1 LKFEIRNS
9 VFFIT
14 YWILFVPS
22 HFKFP
27 RPPRP
32 AKRDGQAVSS
42 RPKLP
47 TWKVICMKQK
57 ITKILNTTLDLCF
70 REGYLKQVPLPEF
83 VVEVPNN
90 PDHGHFATNLAMT
103 LAGKQKNS
111 PRNIAEIIVRHL
123 IDHDHFIQKA
133 EIAGAGFIN
142 FFVAT
147 GQWYDLLSHVITLR
161 DDYGRNSLGKKEKI
175 MVEFVSANPTG
186 PLHLGHGRGAAL
198 GDTLCRIFDFCGYD
212 VSREFY
218 INDTGQQIKT
228 LGESIYSRW
237 RQFSDPSYPFP
248 SNGYQG
254 DYIQEL
260 ATEIAQKTTLEGLDI
275 HDAIDLLSNLGK
287 DKMLEELKEDLAN
300 FRVHFDRWYNESD
313 LYASGKIDHTIKLIE
328 KRGLLFEKDGAL
340 WIKTSSF
347 GDDKDRV
354 LRKKDGNLT
363 YFATDIS
370 YHLDKWERGF
380 QRVIN
385 IWGAD
390 HHGYI
395 TRVKAALM
403 AEGIPSDWL
412 DVLLIQLVKLWEA
425 GAEVKMSKRSGRYVA
440 LKELIDDVG
449 VDAVRFVFLSK
460 DHTSPLDFD
469 IDLVKRKDSENPVYY
484 VQYAH
489 ARICS
494 IFRKA
499 AIENISL
506 PENPAQIY
514 ERLVLEEE
522 ISLIRKMA
530 EFPSLIK
537 EIARELT
544 PHRLTYYLAELAGVF
559 HRYYNRHR
567 IISKDKTLSQARLF
581 LSLGVKIVV
590 KNGLSLLG
598 LSAPEMM

>member
-1 LKFEIRNS
+1 MKKKLTN
-9 VFFIT
+9 
-14 YWILFVPS
+14 IL
-22 HFKFP
+22 
-27 RPPRP
+27 
-32 AKRDGQAVSS
+32 
-42 RPKLP
+42 
-47 TWKVICMKQK
+47 T
-57 ITKILNTTLDLCF
+57 NTLDLCF
-70 REGYLKQVPLPEF
+70 REGYLKKMPVPEF
-83 VVEVPNN
+83 VIEVPNN

-111 PRNIAEIIVRHL
+111 PRNIAEIIIQHL
-123 IDHDHFIQKA
+123 IDHDRFIQKA
-133 EIAGAGFIN
+133 EIGGAGFIN
-142 FFVAT
+142 FFVT
-147 GQWYDLLSHVITLR
+147 IERWHDLLSEVITLK
-161 DDYGRNSLGKKEKI
+161 DDYGRNWLGKKKKI

-212 VSREFY
+212 VGREFY

-228 LGESIYSRW
+228 MGESIYSRW
-237 RQFSDPSYPFP
+237 RQLSDPSYPFP
-248 SNGYQG
+248 SDGYQG

-260 ATEIAQKTTLEGLDI
+260 ATEIAQKTTLESLDI
-275 HDAIDLLSNLGK
+275 HDAINLLSELGK
-287 DKMLEELKEDLAN
+287 DKMLQEIKEDLAN
-300 FRVHFDRWYNESD
+300 FRVNFDFWYKESD
-313 LYASGKIDHTIKLIE
+313 LYSSGKIDHTIKLIE
-328 KRGLLFEKDGAL
+328 KRGLLFENDGAL

-354 LRKKDGNLT
+354 IRKKDGNLT

-380 QRVIN
+380 KRVIN

-395 TRVKAALM
+395 KRVKAALM
-403 AEGIPSDWL
+403 AEGIPKDWL
-412 DVLLIQLVKLWEA
+412 DVLLIQLVKLWES
-425 GAEVKMSKRSGRYVA
+425 GTEVKMSKRSGRYVT
-440 LKELIDDVG
+440 LKELVDDVG

-460 DHTSPLDFD
+460 DHNSPLDFD

-499 AIENISL
+499 AIENISI
-506 PENPAQIY
+506 PENPAPIY
-514 ERLVLEEE
+514 KKLVLNEE
-522 ISLIRKMA
+522 IALIRKMA
-530 EFPSLIK
+530 EFPSLIE

-544 PHRLTYYLAELAGVF
+544 PHRLTYYLAELAGNF
-559 HRYYNRHR
+559 HRYYNRHK
-567 IISKDKTLSQARLF
+567 IIGKDKNQTQARLF
-581 LSLGVKIVV
+581 LSLGIRIVI
-590 KNGLSLLG
+590 KNGLNLLG

>member
-1 LKFEIRNS
+1 MK
-9 VFFIT
+9 
-14 YWILFVPS
+14 
-22 HFKFP
+22 K
-27 RPPRP
+27 
-32 AKRDGQAVSS
+32 
-42 RPKLP
+42 KL
-47 TWKVICMKQK
+47 TN
-57 ITKILNTTLDLCF
+57 ILNNTLALCF
-70 REGYLKQVPLPEF
+70 REGYLRKVPLPEF
-83 VVEVPNN
+83 VIEVPNN
-90 PDHGHFATNLAMT
+90 PDHGHFATNLAMI
-103 LAGKQKNS
+103 LAGKQKKS
-111 PRNIAEIIVRHL
+111 PQNIAEIIIEHL
-123 IDHDHFIQKA
+123 IDYDHFILKA
-133 EIAGAGFIN
+133 EIGGAGFIN
-142 FFVAT
+142 FFVT
-147 GQWYDLLSHVITLR
+147 IERWYDLLSDIITLK
-161 DDYGRNSLGKKEKI
+161 DDYGRNNLGKKKKI

-198 GDTLCRIFDFCGYD
+198 GDTLCRIFDFCGYN

-237 RQFSDPSYPFP
+237 RQLSDPSYPFP
-248 SNGYQG
+248 LDGYQG

-260 ATEIAQKTTLEGLDI
+260 ATEIAQKTTLESLNI
-275 HDAIDLLSNLGK
+275 HDAIDLLSELGK
-287 DKMLEELKEDLAN
+287 DKMLEEIKEDLAN
-300 FRVHFDRWYNESD
+300 FRVNFDYWYNESD
-313 LYASGKIDHTIKLIE
+313 LYSSGKIEDTIKLI
-328 KRGLLFEKDGAL
+328 KKKGMLFEKDGAL

-354 LRKKDGNLT
+354 IRKKDGNLT

-380 QRVIN
+380 KRVIN

-403 AEGIPSDWL
+403 AEGIPKDWL

-425 GAEVKMSKRSGRYVA
+425 GAEVKMSKRSGRYVT
-440 LKELIDDVG
+440 LKELVDEVG

-506 PENPAQIY
+506 PENPGPIY
-514 ERLVLEEE
+514 ERLVLDEE
-522 ISLIRKMA
+522 IALIRKMA
-530 EFPSLIK
+530 EFPSLIE
-537 EIARELT
+537 EIARELA
-544 PHRLTYYLAELAGVF
+544 PHRLTYYLAEIAGNF
-559 HRYYNRHR
+559 HKYYNRHR
-567 IISKDKTLSQARLF
+567 IIGKNKYVSQARLL
-581 LSLGVKIVV
+581 LSLGVKIVI